1 MVDMINV
8 EFKSTRDFEVFLY
21 ESDFMTF
28 TSIYM
33 YKRGVDKAKKKVVV
47 GEEVEKELN
56 EAVE

>member
-8 EFKSTRDFEVFLY
+8 EFKSTQDFEVFLY

-33 YKRGVDKAKKKVVV
+33 YKRGVDKR
-47 GEEVEKELN
+47 
-56 EAVE
+56 